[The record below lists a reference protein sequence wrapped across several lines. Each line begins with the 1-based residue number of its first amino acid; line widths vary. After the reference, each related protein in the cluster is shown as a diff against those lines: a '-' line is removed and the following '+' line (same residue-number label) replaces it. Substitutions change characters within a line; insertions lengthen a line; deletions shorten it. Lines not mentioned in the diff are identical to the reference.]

1 MKERETGDDDDDD
14 DDDKS
19 FKAVLIFFGWC
30 ITV

>member
-1 MKERETGDDDDDD
+1 MKERETGDDDDD